1 MIEPYSTNPI
11 TLPAPN
17 GNTSYYLPVPPQTT
31 NESLYFVN
39 GIKRIYNDYY
49 QISGNVLYILSA
61 FPPEIGDTHELYA
74 NAALDNFM
82 ELGET
87 NYNNVNAAIINTI
100 TNNSNI
106 TGITVILDNTSSNSV
121 IENAIMRL

>member
-1 MIEPYSTNPI
+1 
-11 TLPAPN
+11 
-17 GNTSYYLPVPPQTT
+17 
-31 NESLYFVN
+31 
-39 GIKRIYNDYY
+39 
-49 QISGNVLYILSA
+49 
-61 FPPEIGDTHELYA
+61 
-74 NAALDNFM
+74 
-82 ELGET
+82 LGET